1 MARSASDPAARFAEL
16 LDRAERVRLS
26 GLAFGDLRE
35 LGRLYRA
42 CAARLARLRD
52 RGDDPEAIRHLNA
65 LCVRGYGLLYVAP
78 GRRSG
83 GRAWLFERLPRALAR
98 TWHAQCLAW
107 ALLFAGMGIGW
118 ALGARDDAAVYA
130 LVPAG
135 LGYEDGGLSALVE
148 TPEARAKFLAREE
161 SPAHQNAM
169 FGSQLFSHNTQ
180 VGLLSFAAGILAG
193 VPTCLLQLYNGLTL
207 GAFASIFLRDPWPV
221 EFFAWILPH
230 GVPELTA
237 ITLCAAAGLLLGL
250 AVAAPGRGGRAA
262 ALREALDPALLLF
275 GASIPLFAAAAVV
288 ESFVRESAL
297 GTAPRLAVAAAFLAL
312 LGLALAGVRRAARA
326 RSVDTGWLGELAA
339 TGGVAAPA
347 GDAVIAP
354 ARSAAPGTGSAAGP

>member
-1 MARSASDPAARFAEL
+1 MARSAFDPAARFAEL
-16 LDRAERVRLS
+16 LDRAERIRLS
-26 GLAFGDLRE
+26 GLTFDELRE
-35 LGRLYRA
+35 LGRLYRSS
-42 CAARLARLRD
+42 AAQLARLRD
-52 RGDDPEAIRHLNA
+52 RADDPEAIRHLNA

-83 GRAWLFERLPRALAR
+83 RREWLLERLPRALAR

-107 ALLFAGMGIGW
+107 ALLFAGLGLGY
-118 ALGARDDAAVYA
+118 ALGARDDSAVYA

-135 LGYEDGGLSALVE
+135 LGYADGGLSALVE
-148 TPEARAKFLAREE
+148 TREARAKFLEREE
-161 SPAHQNAM
+161 TPAHEKAM

-180 VGLLSFAAGILAG
+180 VGLLSFATGILAG

-207 GAFASIFLRDPWPV
+207 GAFASIFLRDPWPI

-250 AVAAPGRGGRAA
+250 AVAAPGRAGRAA

-312 LGLALAGVRRAARA
+312 LALALAGVRRAARA
-326 RSVDTGWLGELAA
+326 RQVDTRWLGELA
-339 TGGVAAPA
+339 TPA
-347 GDAVIAP
+347 REALIAP
-354 ARSAAPGTGSAAGP
+354 ARSGAPGSGSAAAP

>member
-1 MARSASDPAARFAEL
+1 MARSDSDPAARFAEL
-16 LDRAERVRLS
+16 LDRAERLRLA
-26 GLAFGDLRE
+26 GLSFDDLRE

-42 CAARLARLRD
+42 SAARLARLRD

-83 GRAWLFERLPRALAR
+83 GRAWLFDRLPRALAR

-107 ALLFAGMGIGW
+107 GLLLVGGALGY
-118 ALGARDDAAVYA
+118 ALGARDDAAIYA

-148 TPEARAKFLAREE
+148 TAEAREKFLAREE
-161 SPAHQNAM
+161 SPAHAKAL

-180 VGLLSFAAGILAG
+180 VGLLSFATGILAG

-207 GAFASIFLRDPWPV
+207 GAFASIFLRDPRPV
-221 EFFAWILPH
+221 EFLAWILPH
-230 GVPELTA
+230 AIPELTA
-237 ITLCAAAGLLLGL
+237 VTLCASAGLLLGL

-297 GTAPRLAVAAAFLAL
+297 GTAPRLAVAGTFLAL
-312 LGLALAGVRRAARA
+312 LGLALAGVRRAART
-326 RSVDTGWLGELAA
+326 RRVDTRWLGELI
-339 TGGVAAPA
+339 APA
-347 GDAVIAP
+347 DRGELIAP
-354 ARSAAPGTGSAAGP
+354 ARTAAPGSGSGAEP

>member
-1 MARSASDPAARFAEL
+1 MARSASDPAVRFAEL
-16 LDRAERVRLS
+16 LDRAERLRLA
-26 GLAFGDLRE
+26 GLGFDDLRE

-107 ALLFAGMGIGW
+107 ALLLAGMGVGW

-148 TPEARAKFLAREE
+148 TRDARAKFLEREE
-161 SPAHQNAM
+161 NPAHEKAM

-207 GAFASIFLRDPWPV
+207 GAFASIFLRDPWPI
-221 EFFAWILPH
+221 EFAAWILPH

-312 LGLALAGVRRAARA
+312 LAVALAGVRRAART

-339 TGGVAAPA
+339 PA
-347 GDAVIAP
+347 GNAVIAP
-354 ARSAAPGTGSAAGP
+354 ARSGARGSGSAAEP